1 MNSLLLSK
9 VISQLLL
16 PPGSLILL
24 GLLGLIIWRRWWG
37 RSLAGVSLALFWL
50 LSTTPIRDML
60 LEPLESAYAP
70 VSIHVVDAGA
80 PTDTAIVLL
89 GGGVYEKAPEYGDRD
104 QLAGEALSRTW
115 YAAYLATKTGLPV
128 YATGGIALSDAIE
141 AEGEVMRRY
150 LIKLGVPATHV
161 HAETQA
167 DNTWG
172 NANLV
177 RSLIEDTDI
186 RQVILVT
193 SARHMLRAVWCFKSQ
208 GIPVLPAPCAY
219 IASRSAYDL
228 RSYFPHWGVL
238 RDSSQALHEY
248 LGLIWYGL
256 RYGHGFR
263 PFEIF
268 AKLSLSRPL

>member
-9 VISQLLL
+9 AIPQLLL
-16 PPGSLILL
+16 PPGGLILL
-24 GLLGLIIWRRWWG
+24 GLLGMVFWRRWWG
-37 RSLAGVSLALFWL
+37 RGLVLVSLTLFWL
-50 LSTTPIRDML
+50 LSTAPIRDML

-70 VSIHVVDAGA
+70 VSIDVVDASARTG
-80 PTDTAIVLL
+80 TAIVLL
-89 GGGVYEKAPEYGDRD
+89 GGGVYEKAPEYGGRD

-115 YAAYLATKTGLPV
+115 YAAYLAKKTGLPV

-150 LIKLGVPATHV
+150 LIELGVPAAHV
-161 HAETQA
+161 HTEALA
-167 DNTWG
+167 NNTWG
-172 NANLV
+172 NAKLV
-177 RSLIEDTDI
+177 KSLIEDTGI

-193 SARHMLRAVWCFKSQ
+193 NARHMPRAVWCFESQ
-208 GIPVLPAPCAY
+208 GISVLPAPCAY

-228 RSYFPHWGVL
+228 RSYIPHWGTL

-248 LGLIWYGL
+248 LGLVWYGL
-256 RYGHGFR
+256 RYGQGFW
-263 PFEIF
+263 PFETF